1 MLIYFHVTTRTSV
14 VLSSS
19 SKHVVNNCCSMC
31 DLRMNNR
38 EKHGTFWRK
47 NCFCPDLP
55 DREGQSVSAFTNTK
69 PLEPHAKNRFISTH
83 PSMRSFSSGGTKPEP
98 EATTYI
104 KKQEKPGPESA
115 PNRSPSQ
122 QHIPKHKDPPAKP
135 LGGLYSIILS
145 SSQSPQGAAGEEL
158 CWTEEVTA
166 GAACSRAERLQR
178 NGQDDFGCHRR
189 RRLLHRNTV
198 RKNTTASKIHFI
210 SFWEYYRL
218 TFHRIRSFKLSDYGF
233 SKSTCQVV
241 KVGFFFSN
249 WF

>member
-14 VLSSS
+14 VVSSS

-31 DLRMNNR
+31 DLRMNNM
-38 EKHGTFWRK
+38 
-47 NCFCPDLP
+47 DLP
-55 DREGQSVSAFTNTK
+55 DREGQSASAFTNTK
-69 PLEPHAKNRFISTH
+69 PLELHSKKRFISTR
-83 PSMRSFSSGGTKPEP
+83 PSVRSFSSGGTKPEP

-104 KKQEKPGPESA
+104 NKQEKPGPESA

-166 GAACSRAERLQR
+166 GGACSRAERLQR
-178 NGQDDFGCHRR
+178 NGQDDFGCHRHR
-189 RRLLHRNTV
+189 RRLLHRKKTRHPPKFTSSPFENII
-198 RKNTTASKIHFI
+198 ASFFI
-210 SFWEYYRL
+210 E
-218 TFHRIRSFKLSDYGF
+218 
-233 SKSTCQVV
+233 
-241 KVGFFFSN
+241 
-249 WF
+249 